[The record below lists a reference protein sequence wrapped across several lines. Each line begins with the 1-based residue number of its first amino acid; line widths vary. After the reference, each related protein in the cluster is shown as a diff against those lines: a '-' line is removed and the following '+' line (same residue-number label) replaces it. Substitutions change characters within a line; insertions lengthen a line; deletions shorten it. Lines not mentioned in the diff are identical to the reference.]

1 MYEHYCE
8 VLDDLRDQF
17 EEFADELM
25 PIVDGRDELA
35 RLVTPTIFLVRKQ
48 LGSSVDRT
56 IGLLCECTWAVDL
69 GLAVKLVNEVVT
81 DVGPQ
86 SNVL

>member
-1 MYEHYCE
+1 M
-8 VLDDLRDQF
+8 LDDLRDQF

-56 IGLLCECTWAVDL
+56 IGLLYECTWAVDL